1 MLRQPTK
8 LILWLIY
15 RSPLKSEQQWQ
26 RTYMEGLVLLSSQLN
41 KEVGRQE
48 QCDQVVFLAF
58 LISRQRESEQ
68 RILSPD

>member
-8 LILWLIY
+8 LILWLIH

>member
-1 MLRQPTK
+1 MLCQPTK

-41 KEVGRQE
+41 KEVGCQE